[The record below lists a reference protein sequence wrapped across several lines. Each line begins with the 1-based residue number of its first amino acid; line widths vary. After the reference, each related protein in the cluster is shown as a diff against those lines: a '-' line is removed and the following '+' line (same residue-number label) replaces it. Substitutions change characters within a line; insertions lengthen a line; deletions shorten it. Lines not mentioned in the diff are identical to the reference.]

1 MTIRVDDLKPVTV
14 GELLD
19 QDLRIPLYQRPYRW
33 RLETAQALLDDIW
46 GAWRQD
52 RTGQYALGSVVL
64 YTSPDGERHVVDGQQ
79 RLLSLRLLVRRL
91 RGERS
96 GLDDVVIDE
105 QTPQI
110 VRVHHHMRAWVT
122 TAIPEDDRADLL
134 NFVEEK
140 CALVQVVTDDED
152 EAFRFFDS
160 QNYRGK
166 PLKPHDILKAHHLRA
181 LGNVRPAVRTT
192 IVQEWESVDDYELE
206 HLFSRYL
213 YRIAQWSRGRPAS
226 REFGIEDL
234 GLFKGIDTASGSSQS
249 TPAQDYH
256 LSVQRSDAAALGGAA
271 FVPSVRTLLDP
282 AALRARFQLDAPII
296 AGSDFFARV
305 SFLMEEQRA
314 LQQLLNEQ
322 ESRSQFTRGARY
334 RYVTELFLAAMLY
347 WTNKYYRGDLAEA
360 DPESDPDLKS
370 AWDRLYIWAYGLRL
384 ERLRVTWQSVNL
396 HATRASLGDGSEGLF
411 ATLHEGLAGTALN
424 RLLISLPPIPEDRD
438 KELSHLLRKIEGRE
452 A

>member
-1 MTIRVDDLKPVTV
+1 MAIAVEDLKPVTV
-14 GELLD
+14 GELLS

-33 RLETAQALLDDIW
+33 RLETAQSLLDDIW

-52 RTGQYALGSVVL
+52 RNSQYALGSVIL
-64 YTSPDGERHVVDGQQ
+64 YTSPTGERHVVDGQQ
-79 RLLSLRLLVRRL
+79 RLLSLQLLVRRL

-96 GLDDVVIDE
+96 GLDDLTIDE

-110 VRVHHHMRAWVT
+110 VRVHHHMRAWVA
-122 TAIPEDDRADLL
+122 TAIPDTDRADLL
-134 NFVEEK
+134 DFVQTN
-140 CALVQVVTDDED
+140 CALVQVVTNDED

-166 PLKPHDILKAHHLRA
+166 PLKPHDLLKAHHLRA
-181 LGNVRPAVRTT
+181 LGEVRPVVRTT
-192 IVQEWESVDDYELE
+192 IVQEWESVDDFELE

-234 GLFKGIDTASGSSQS
+234 ALFKGINAGPGSSNS
-249 TPAQDYH
+249 TPAQKYH
-256 LSVQRSDAAALGGAA
+256 LAVQRSDAAALGAAA
-271 FVPSVRTLLDP
+271 FVPSVRKLLDP

-314 LQQLLNEQ
+314 IQKLLDEQ
-322 ESRSQFTRGARY
+322 SSRSQFTRGSRY
-334 RYVTELFLAAMLY
+334 RYVTELFLAAVLY
-347 WTNKYYRGDLAEA
+347 WTNKYFHGDLAES
-360 DPESDPDLKS
+360 DPETDPELKP

-396 HATRASLGDGSEGLF
+396 YATRTALGDGAEGLF
-411 ATLHEGLAGTALN
+411 ATLHEGLAGTELN

-438 KELSHLLRKIEGRE
+438 KDLSLLLRMIEGNE

>member
-1 MTIRVDDLKPVTV
+1 MTIEVDDLKPVTV
-14 GELLD
+14 GELLS

-46 GAWRQD
+46 GAWRQNRSD
-52 RTGQYALGSVVL
+52 QYALGSVIL
-64 YTSPDGERHVVDGQQ
+64 YSSPSTERHVVDGQQ
-79 RLLSLRLLVRRL
+79 RLLSLQLLVKRL
-91 RGERS
+91 RGEHS
-96 GLDDVVIDE
+96 SLDYVTVDE

-110 VRVHHHMRAWVT
+110 VRVHHHMRAWVNT
-122 TAIPEDDRADLL
+122 VVPEGDRADLL
-134 NFVEEK
+134 GFIQENCV
-140 CALVQVVTDDED
+140 LVQVVTDDED

-166 PLKPHDILKAHHLRA
+166 PLKPHDLLKAHHLRA
-181 LGNVRPAVRTT
+181 LGDVRPAVRTT
-192 IVQEWESVDDYELE
+192 IVQEWESVDDHELE

-226 REFGIEDL
+226 REFGIEEL
-234 GLFKGIDTASGSSQS
+234 GLFKGIDTVSGSVHS

-282 AALRARFQLDAPII
+282 AALRARFQFDAPII

-314 LQQLLNEQ
+314 VQKLLNEQ

-334 RYVTELFLAAMLY
+334 RYVTELFLAAVLY

-360 DPESDPDLKS
+360 DPESDPDLKP
-370 AWDRLYIWAYGLRL
+370 AWDRLFIWAYGLRL

-396 HATRASLGDGSEGLF
+396 HATRASLKDGAEGLF
-411 ATLHEGLAGTALN
+411 VTLHEGLYGTELN
-424 RLLISLPPIPEDRD
+424 RLLISLPQIPEDRD
-438 KELSHLLRKIEGRE
+438 QALSRLLRKIEGHE